1 MPRFWYVFAGENCSV
16 TNGHGLLF
24 VHGTSIAT
32 VLNQKSGG
40 LSDLLASASRDAFWI
55 VNDKKRVFL
64 VHPVQGSAKNIFF
77 HILAVH
83 VLDMIC
89 MVNQL
94 N

>member
-1 MPRFWYVFAGENCSV
+1 M
-16 TNGHGLLF
+16 
-24 VHGTSIAT
+24 GTIAT
-32 VLNQKSGG
+32 VLNQKSGD
-40 LSDLLASASRDAFWI
+40 LSDLLASASREAFWI

-64 VHPVQGSAKNIFF
+64 VCPVRGFAKNIFF

-94 N
+94 NYLGCQLGSSFSFAR